1 MTVDF
6 PYCTVK
12 IQLLQP
18 PMEIFMSRV
27 AELQARIKEAQA
39 ELDDAKLSER
49 ADALKRIKEEIK
61 FYEFK
66 ATDFKGLL
74 KSRVTQKQ
82 VDEFLAKKSADA
94 KKAAAPKKPAK

>member
-1 MTVDF
+1 
-6 PYCTVK
+6 
-12 IQLLQP
+12 
-18 PMEIFMSRV
+18 MSRV

-39 ELDDAKLSER
+39 ELDNAKLSER
-49 ADALKRIKEEIK
+49 ADALKRIKEDIK

-82 VDEFLAKKSADA
+82 VDEFVAKKAADA
-94 KKAAAPKKPAK
+94 KKTSAPKKSIK

>member
-1 MTVDF
+1 
-6 PYCTVK
+6 
-12 IQLLQP
+12 
-18 PMEIFMSRV
+18 MSRV

-39 ELDDAKLSER
+39 ELNDAKLSER

-82 VDEFLAKKSADA
+82 VDEFTAKKAADA
-94 KKAAAPKKPAK
+94 KKIVAKKNSK

>member
-1 MTVDF
+1 
-6 PYCTVK
+6 
-12 IQLLQP
+12 
-18 PMEIFMSRV
+18 MSRV

-39 ELDDAKLSER
+39 ELNDAKLSER

-74 KSRVTQKQ
+74 KSRVTKKQ
-82 VDEFLAKKSADA
+82 VEEFLAKKVVDT
-94 KKAAAPKKPAK
+94 KKTLPKRSTK